1 MELARIAARHCPTV
15 TVEAPEVFTI
25 RLGRRTLWIVKTTT
39 RQSHRTDGIG
49 ACQSTEIIRLKA
61 LRIMIVIYKLPRPVV
76 HGPTEVY
83 PDEHTHLAIVAL
95 RQAMPWRR
103 PADVSQSAESSH
115 EYFIRSTFTRS
126 IRSIRIARIS
136 NPNCSPHSAKTVLSE
151 GNKWQQHRKH
161 KVCKLSFSLFWLLWI
176 DLTGVCHQKKRIL

>member
-103 PADVSQSAESSH
+103 PAQRMSLKVPKVATNISSDPHSPDPSDPLESL
-115 EYFIRSTFTRS
+115 ELA
-126 IRSIRIARIS
+126 IRIALLIPPKPFFQKATNGS
-136 NPNCSPHSAKTVLSE
+136 NTESTRPANCHFHCFDRCEST
-151 GNKWQQHRKH
+151 
-161 KVCKLSFSLFWLLWI
+161 
-176 DLTGVCHQKKRIL
+176 